1 MKGTSAASLVTVMD
15 VMSAANQIYFNTFD
29 LWTPMLTA
37 ACVYLAIIGV
47 IMLLVRAVERGF
59 RIPGN

>member
-1 MKGTSAASLVTVMD
+1 MD

>member
-1 MKGTSAASLVTVMD
+1 MMCEALGVE
-15 VMSAANQIYFNTFD
+15 
-29 LWTPMLTA
+29 PA

-47 IMLLVRAVERGF
+47 IMLLVRAVERRF